1 MEHEVRVVDVP
12 PAVEEPGG
20 HTLQLLAP
28 LLLNLSSEPQA
39 VRTLLPSHEWKPA
52 GHAEHDVRV
61 VDVPPEVEEPAGHVL
76 QLLAPAALNLS
87 SAPHGTWTL
96 LPSHS

>member
-28 LLLNLSSEPQA
+28 LVLNLSSEPQA
-39 VRTLLPSHEWKPA
+39 VRTLLPSHE
-52 GHAEHDVRV
+52 
-61 VDVPPEVEEPAGHVL
+61 
-76 QLLAPAALNLS
+76 
-87 SAPHGTWTL
+87 
-96 LPSHS
+96 